1 MVRIISGYYKGR
13 ILKTNRS
20 PSLRPTQD
28 RVKETMFAVL
38 GNIEDYQV
46 ADLYAGSGNLGLEAL
61 SRGAQ
66 HCIMVE
72 KDLRQVALIREN
84 VKALDVEDMV
94 DIKRTNVLRFL
105 GLAPELDLILADPPY
120 NYRYFDQLFQALQK
134 LPGGI
139 RIALEASRD
148 LGLPD
153 NLKPRIVF
161 KKNIGETV
169 LYFWES

>member
-13 ILKTNRS
+13 ILKTNRN
-20 PSLRPTQD
+20 PALRPTQD

-38 GNIEDYQV
+38 GKIEDYQV

-72 KDLRQVALIREN
+72 KDLRQVALIRAN
-84 VKALDVEDMV
+84 VKALDIAEMV

-105 GLAPELDLILADPPY
+105 SSAPELDLILADPPY
-120 NYRYFDQLFQALQK
+120 NYHYFEQLFQALQK

-148 LGLPD
+148 LELPD
-153 NLKPRIVF
+153 ILKHRMMAQ
-161 KKNIGETV
+161 KKIGETV